1 MQPRLL
7 HEPLRLAGASLLRL
21 QSDGRLVALARDG
34 HDPAFTAIVDRYRAA
49 LVRYCTRLLGPERAE
64 DAVQQTLLNAHTA
77 MNDDLDRDIQL
88 RPWLYRIAHNVSLN
102 VLRGARETTTLAE
115 DRADTVAVEDVV
127 AQRQQLRDALAA
139 ISALPEPQRDA
150 LLLRE
155 LEGRSHEEIA
165 AALGVSVGGARQH
178 LYRARTAV
186 RGAMTALT
194 PYPVL
199 VRLMDLGGQTAAET
213 GAARAS
219 EVAVGTGLGAVAT
232 KVGVGVVAAGA
243 VAAGALNAHHAN
255 HHHHQLKHSTA
266 APAALV
272 VHHSAPNH
280 VAPVAAA
287 TGAPAVSASGPGS
300 GSSSGPGAGATTTHG
315 DGEHASH
322 SHKHHH
328 GHETSDHHG
337 SGGSS
342 ESGSSSDDGP
352 SHNVSANTGG
362 SAHLPG
368 AGQHP
373 GGGDDGASSHDDHSP
388 GSSSSGS
395 GSSGSG
401 RPGGHGDGGGG
412 SSSSGH
418 GGGSSGSSGG
428 GGTSGGSGDDDGAAV
443 TTSPAPSSGGDD
455 DGASQASGSGDVS
468 GSGSP
473 GGSDGG
479 GGDNGGSGSGD
490 SGSGGSGSSG
500 GSSGGGSSNGGSD
513 DGSSGG
519 GGGH

>member
-34 HDPAFTAIVDRYRAA
+34 HDPAFTAIVDRYRAP

-165 AALGVSVGGARQH
+165 GALGVSVGGARQH
-178 LYRARTAV
+178 LYRARTTV

-194 PYPVL
+194 PYPL
-199 VRLMDLGGQTAAET
+199 LARLIDLGTQTAAET

-219 EVAVGTGLGAVAT
+219 EVAVGTGLSAVAT

-243 VAAGALNAHHAN
+243 VAAGAINAHHAT
-255 HHHHQLKHSTA
+255 HHRHKLKHTTV

-272 VHHSAPNH
+272 VHHAISKP
-280 VAPVAAA
+280 VVPVAAA
-287 TGAPAVSASGPGS
+287 TGATVSSSHGSGANSGS
-300 GSSSGPGAGATTTHG
+300 GSGTTNHQS
-315 DGEHASH
+315 SH
-322 SHKHHH
+322 SGTGKHHH
-328 GHETSDHHG
+328 GHETTGGGSGGTSSHEGPGHDAGDDHGGVPGAAVIGPGSGTDHPGGGSGSGGGSSGSGSGSGSSGGSGSGSGSGGRGGHDDGG
-337 SGGSS
+337 SGGSGGHHGGS
-342 ESGSSSDDGP
+342 GGSGSSS
-352 SHNVSANTGG
+352 GG
-362 SAHLPG
+362 SGGSDDDASVTPSPTPTSAPSG
-368 AGQHP
+368 DTADDPAQQP
-373 GGGDDGASSHDDHSP
+373 SGGGDG
-388 GSSSSGS
+388 GS

-401 RPGGHGDGGGG
+401 DGGG
-412 SSSSGH
+412 S
-418 GGGSSGSSGG
+418 
-428 GGTSGGSGDDDGAAV
+428 SGGSGDDGA
-443 TTSPAPSSGGDD
+443 
-455 DGASQASGSGDVS
+455 
-468 GSGSP
+468 
-473 GGSDGG
+473 GSDGG
-479 GGDNGGSGSGD
+479 GSDSGD
-490 SGSGGSGSSG
+490 
-500 GSSGGGSSNGGSD
+500 
-513 DGSSGG
+513 
-519 GGGH
+519 GGH